1 MNAADLHIGR
11 VVLRGTASAIDHARA
26 TLPAALAR
34 THWPADAAIVVV
46 RRLTVDGTASELHA
60 RAAAAA
66 EHLTRRAADPWSP
79 AADAAEAVR
88 FRDALDYRA
97 CLVRD
102 LLSGTAARRWLWRHR
117 ASLLARPAAQA
128 LADLFAEDALA
139 LPALLERPALRDH
152 LPALWRTLDAP
163 AARTLLHA
171 IGTATGWQE
180 AIISALDPTHERRA
194 EERSAFRR
202 MDGDGFGEASLGS
215 SPVHAVGHGA
225 SSAFGSSALR
235 SALPIDLPPSD
246 PRVVLQAVLA
256 LWTHAPATLAASTAG
271 EILRATAET
280 FVPAAPRTEPKTK
293 DPREP
298 HTPSAG
304 ASREASEPASD
315 STQAGTA
322 ATPVPPTSPPQG
334 TAPPDHDANA
344 VTRNTPAG
352 DTPDN
357 ARTRT
362 PSTPSQVSSAA
373 ASPAALPSAAEHDFH
388 TRGGGFFF
396 LLNVLNLPTLRDWR
410 ATLVEPQAGWR
421 ELVRLAH
428 CLDFSPDAPLAA
440 FLAAACDLA
449 TDGDPA
455 AALAALPA
463 GADLAP
469 VRDAAFRHYGAAA
482 LAAALAERPARVRA
496 TRSHLDVHL
505 RLSDVHRDV
514 HLDIRRTGLDLDPGW
529 LPWLGRVVRFHYD
542 SGELAKESSRAG
554 SSARRE

>member
-1 MNAADLHIGR
+1 MTTADLHIGR
-11 VVLRGTASAIDHARA
+11 VVLRGTAAAIDHARA

-34 THWPADAAIVVV
+34 THWPADEAIVVV
-46 RRLTVDGTASELHA
+46 RRLTVDGTAAELPA
-60 RAAAAA
+60 RAAAAT

-79 AADAAEAVR
+79 AADVAEAVR

-102 LLSGTAARRWLWRHR
+102 LLCGTAARRWLWRHR
-117 ASLLARPAAQA
+117 AALVARPPAQA
-128 LADLFAEDALA
+128 LAELLAEDALA

-171 IGTATGWQE
+171 IGTATGWQG
-180 AIISALDPTHERRA
+180 AIASALDPPSNERRA
-194 EERSAFRR
+194 GERSASRHTAI
-202 MDGDGFGEASLGS
+202 EARSNAQSKAHAHASATTAHAAAHLS
-215 SPVHAVGHGA
+215 SPLQAA
-225 SSAFGSSALR
+225 
-235 SALPIDLPPSD
+235 LPPSD

-256 LWTHAPATLAASTAG
+256 LWTHAPATLADTTAG
-271 EILRATAET
+271 ASLCAVAET
-280 FVPAAPRTEPKTK
+280 FVRAAPSAEPKTRA
-293 DPREP
+293 PREP
-298 HTPSAG
+298 DIATANASGKAG
-304 ASREASEPASD
+304 EPAAD
-315 STQAGTA
+315 PTQAA
-322 ATPVPPTSPPQG
+322 PPEIPVPAEDASDGAT
-334 TAPPDHDANA
+334 PPDHAANA
-344 VTRNTPAG
+344 AARNTPTG
-352 DTPDN
+352 DTPDKSP
-357 ARTRT
+357 TRAPAT
-362 PSTPSQVSSAA
+362 PSRVSSVA
-373 ASPAALPSAAEHDFH
+373 ASPATLPPAADVDFH

-421 ELVRLAH
+421 ELVRLARS
-428 CLDFSPDAPLAA
+428 LDFYPDAPLAA
-440 FLAAACDLA
+440 FLAATCDLA

-505 RLSDVHRDV
+505 RLGDLDRDV

-542 SGELAKESSRAG
+542 SGGFSS
-554 SSARRE
+554 

>member
-1 MNAADLHIGR
+1 MNVADLHIGR

-34 THWPADAAIVVV
+34 THWPADEAIVVV
-46 RRLTVDGTASELHA
+46 RRLTVGGTASELPA

-139 LPALLERPALRDH
+139 LPALLERPALRDS

-163 AARTLLHA
+163 TARTLLHA
-171 IGTATGWQE
+171 IATATGWQT
-180 AIISALDPTHERRA
+180 AITSALDPTHERRA
-194 EERSAFRR
+194 EKRSAFRR

-215 SPVHAVGHGA
+215 SPVHAVAHWA

-235 SALPIDLPPSD
+235 FVLPIDLPPSD

-280 FVPAAPRTEPKTK
+280 FVPAAPSDEPETK

-298 HTPSAG
+298 DIATADASGKAG
-304 ASREASEPASD
+304 EPAAD
-315 STQAGTA
+315 PTQAGPPEIPVPAKDASHA
-322 ATPVPPTSPPQG
+322 ATP
-334 TAPPDHDANA
+334 PDHAANA
-344 VTRNTPAG
+344 AARSTPEG
-352 DTPDN
+352 DTPDKSP
-357 ARTRT
+357 TRA

-396 LLNVLNLPTLRDWR
+396 LLNVLNLPALRDWR

-421 ELVRLAH
+421 ELVRLARS
-428 CLDFSPDAPLAA
+428 LDFYPDAPLAT

-463 GADLAP
+463 GTDLAP
-469 VRDAAFRHYGAAA
+469 VCDAAFRHYGAAA
-482 LAAALAERPARVRA
+482 LAAALADRSARIRA

-542 SGELAKESSRAG
+542 SGGFSS
-554 SSARRE
+554 